1 MCSAAG
7 SRDTS
12 LIIWDALPWPPRTR
26 GAPALPLATSPRRVL
41 YGHDDGVRS
50 DTSSVVK
57 CVFIAYTGLIS
68 WQSCPNPGS
77 IA

>member
-1 MCSAAG
+1 MLTG

-41 YGHDDGVRS
+41 YGHDDGVRPRMVS
-50 DTSSVVK
+50 ADNSRRAKVVPSQRH
-57 CVFIAYTGLIS
+57 VERLHPAY
-68 WQSCPNPGS
+68 
-77 IA
+77 